1 MIRFL
6 ITFAALLPT
15 LVIAQSETEAIWQGV
30 YTAEQAQR
38 GQQQYNAACSS
49 CHSADLRGNSNAPSL
64 RGVSFSFIWEGRS
77 LGELFTVMR
86 EQMPTDRPGSLPATS
101 YADILAF
108 ILSSNGYPSG
118 AGELPANSGVLAGI
132 IVAPQAD

>member
-6 ITFAALLPT
+6 ITLAALLP
-15 LVIAQSETEAIWQGV
+15 VAAVAQDDADAIWQGV
-30 YTAEQAQR
+30 YTTEQAQR

-77 LGELFTVMR
+77 LDELFTVMR
-86 EQMPTDRPGSLPATS
+86 EQMPTDRPGSLPAGS

-108 ILSSNGYPSG
+108 ILSSNEFPSG
-118 AGELPANSGVLAGI
+118 GSELPADGGVLAGI
-132 IVAPQAD
+132 TITPQPE

>member
-1 MIRFL
+1 MKRML
-6 ITFAALLPT
+6 IALAALLP
-15 LVIAQSETEAIWQGV
+15 VSAVAQGDADAIWQGV

-64 RGVSFSFIWEGRS
+64 RGVSFSFIWEDRS

-86 EQMPTDRPGSLPATS
+86 EKMPTDRPGSLPAAS

-108 ILSSNGYPSG
+108 ILSSNDFPSG
-118 AGELPANSGVLAGI
+118 DSELPADGGILAGI
-132 IVAPQAD
+132 TIIPQPE